1 MNKSGGS
8 PASLPEALDD
18 LPSVPLRLTSHLR
31 VAQNAV
37 LSLYS
42 EIWTLLVVFV
52 TMPIVIHA
60 LGADAFGL
68 FSLAWVVL
76 GYMAILDFG
85 VSRAATKFISEHLS
99 RGELAP
105 VERIARASVAANL
118 VLGVIGGGIVLA
130 LAGWLANRVFHV
142 PVELQT
148 EARTIFRA
156 LAMSIPILLVQ
167 AVLRAILCS
176 YQRFGWISIFNALA
190 TTLQWT
196 SACALAWLGFHVGM
210 IVVVSVVFPHC
221 SPQDMP
227 PSCFQLTPSSSGC
240 VFLTFRNFS
249 GCSVLAVGSP
259 SRS

>member
-1 MNKSGGS
+1 
-8 PASLPEALDD
+8 
-18 LPSVPLRLTSHLR
+18 
-31 VAQNAV
+31 
-37 LSLYS
+37 
-42 EIWTLLVVFV
+42 LLVVFV

-118 VLGVIGGGIVLA
+118 VLGIIGGSIVLA

-210 IVVVSVVFPHC
+210 IVVVSVVFRALLTAAAAPFWRLGHHLAANDTAPSLPRPH
-221 SPQDMP
+221 SH
-227 PSCFQLTPSSSGC
+227 CFSHFG
-240 VFLTFRNFS
+240 RN
-249 GCSVLAVGSP
+249 GDALRYP
-259 SRS
+259 L